1 MKKTEMVMP
10 GYRMNDY
17 ILILNPSL
25 ELSNKISTIRDEFNK
40 EYKVPATPGKPNL
53 LICSF
58 TQLAMME
65 ERIIRNLGQIAMA
78 YPPFKVEVKDFGSFP
93 SHTIYVKVVSKVP
106 IQALVRKVR
115 SEAQAL
121 MKFNDDHKPYF
132 SSEPH
137 FTLGRKLKPWQYEKA
152 WLAYSNKHFTGR
164 FIASEMLLLKREHEG
179 DKSWQVAKHFKF
191 ENLPIVTKQGEL
203 FQ

>member
-1 MKKTEMVMP
+1 MKIIENALP
-10 GYRMNDY
+10 GYKVCDY
-17 ILILNPSL
+17 MLVLNPHE
-25 ELSNKISTIRDEFNK
+25 ELRDRITEVREQFNK
-40 EYKVPATPGKPNL
+40 DYKVKSSPSKPNL
-53 LICSF
+53 LLCSF

-65 ERIIRNLGQIAMA
+65 ERIIRNMGQIAMA
-78 YPPFKVEVKDFGSFP
+78 YPPFKIELRDFGSFP
-93 SHTIYVKVVSKVP
+93 SHTIYVKVTSKVP
-106 IQALVRKVR
+106 IQALVRKIR

-137 FTLGRKLKPWQYEKA
+137 FTLGLKLKPWQYEKA
-152 WLAYSNKHFTGR
+152 WLEYSNKHLTGR
-164 FIASEMLLLKREHEG
+164 FIAGEMLLLKREHEG

-191 ENLPIVTKQGEL
+191 ENLPIETKQGEL

>member
-17 ILILNPSL
+17 ILILNPPL
-25 ELSNKISTIRDEFNK
+25 ELSNKISTLRDEFNK

-58 TQLAMME
+58 TQLVMME

-137 FTLGRKLKPWQYEKA
+137 FTLGRKLKPWQYEKG

-164 FIASEMLLLKREHEG
+164 FIASEMLLLKREQEG

-191 ENLPIVTKQGEL
+191 ENLPIETKQGEL